1 MSYEEMSS
9 TGSRDDLSSAG
20 EPEPLETAQ
29 NPPAAFYQHLHA
41 WLVLHDR
48 HNYLTL
54 KNERID
60 AEGTPE
66 SIQERE
72 AERVECRTTEINME
86 RARSSLRDWL
96 IPKWAVLLMS
106 KLWCSK
112 YKRANSFNSGPN
124 S

>member
-1 MSYEEMSS
+1 MSITSMSYEEMSS

-20 EPEPLETAQ
+20 ELEPLETAQ

-96 IPKWAVLLMS
+96 IQK
-106 KLWCSK
+106 
-112 YKRANSFNSGPN
+112 
-124 S
+124 